1 MWIGQQK
8 RLRKRPQKILKIRRV
23 VHEDSKI
30 ISILEKL
37 KLKIVD
43 AVSGMR
49 SIQKDTVERP
59 SNRPTL
65 EAKAW
70 APQQE
75 PGRLAYV
82 YQLLAKM
89 CKDVSWFSSNYRS
102 QAHRLRTFLLA
113 VLCID
118 TWASQVALG
127 VKNSPAKAGDLR
139 DASSIPGLGRSPG
152 EGYNNLL
159 QYSCQENPTTDE
171 PRTEEPDS
179 PWGLHRVGHNW
190 SDLARKHVFK
200 NT

>member
-1 MWIGQQK
+1 M
-8 RLRKRPQKILKIRRV
+8 
-23 VHEDSKI
+23 VHKDLKI

-43 AVSGMR
+43 VVSGMR
-49 SIQKDTVERP
+49 FIQKDTVERP

-70 APQQE
+70 ALQQE
-75 PGRLAYV
+75 PGGLAYV
-82 YQLLAKM
+82 YQPLAKM
-89 CKDVSWFSSNYRS
+89 YKDVSWFSSNYWS
-102 QAHRLRTFLLA
+102 QAYCLRTFLLA
-113 VLCID
+113 LVCIEK
-118 TWASQVALG
+118 WASQVALV
-127 VKNSPAKAGDLR
+127 VKNSLAKAGDLR
-139 DASSIPGLGRSPG
+139 DASSIPGLGRSLG

-159 QYSCQENPTTDE
+159 QYSCQENPMTDE

-179 PWGLHRVGHNW
+179 PWELHRVGHNW